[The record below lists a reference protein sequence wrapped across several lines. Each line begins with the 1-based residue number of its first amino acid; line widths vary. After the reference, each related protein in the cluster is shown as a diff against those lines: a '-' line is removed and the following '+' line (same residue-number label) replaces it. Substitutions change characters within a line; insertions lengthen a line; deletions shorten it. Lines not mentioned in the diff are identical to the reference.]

1 MVALAGSI
9 TSPMIYPTE
18 SSLLLRERKRD
29 KEGKEG
35 KRIEERKMFGE
46 RQLRVRWEGNRR

>member
-29 KEGKEG
+29 KEGK
-35 KRIEERKMFGE
+35 RIEERKMFGE
-46 RQLRVRWEGNRR
+46 RQLRVRWKGNRR